1 MFFSDY
7 HKSFTDSEQVSLPIF
22 SEWQVCFCVFS
33 PSICVNSLNLR
44 RFGSNSFSFL
54 LAGVALLASPAVR
67 AEDSADACEL
77 VRWVLRDERGLKD
90 IPFPDVVLAATGK
103 KVIPVDPK
111 NDAAWLERIGRAL
124 DRTLHAL
131 NEPEGKIH
139 DTARVN
145 EASRHVEDRLL
156 LELNSEPGWK
166 CTIPKNAGGED
177 QRSGYPDLRLTME
190 NGKVVYLDPKLY
202 DSPTSTL
209 RTFYYEPKTSTNKIR
224 DDARHLLVAIRH
236 TGKSGND
243 LRLTSWELVDVS
255 KIRVRL
261 KAEFQA
267 SNSDMYRPEN
277 IVWRASRAMGNAE

>member
-1 MFFSDY
+1 MRKNLATHGLDA
-7 HKSFTDSEQVSLPIF
+7 HATASL
-22 SEWQVCFCVFS
+22 
-33 PSICVNSLNLR
+33 LN
-44 RFGSNSFSFL
+44 GGCNSFRPFL
-54 LAGVALLASPAVR
+54 LAGVVALISPAVHAADP
-67 AEDSADACEL
+67 AEAGALIHRVLADGQDL
-77 VRWVLRDERGLKD
+77 SG

-111 NDAAWLERIGRAL
+111 NDAAWLGRIGRAL

-131 NEPEGKIH
+131 NEPDGKIH
-139 DTARVN
+139 DTSRVN
-145 EASRHVEDRLL
+145 EASRHVEDRRL

-166 CTIPKNAGGED
+166 CTIPKNASGED
-177 QRSGYPDLRLTME
+177 QRSGYPDLRLAME
-190 NGKVVYLDPKLY
+190 KGAVVYLDPKLY

-277 IVWRASRAMGNAE
+277 VVGASKEE